1 MIKGCPSGSLFSL
14 KLSIFAPQFQKGI
27 MSGTMDMTQGSLW
40 KKTFLYTVPIIFTGL
55 LQLMFNAADLIVVGR
70 FCGSISLAAVGATG
84 AITHLIV
91 NLFIGFSVGAG
102 VSVAQGVGARDG
114 EQVNRIVH
122 TAIPT
127 AIVSGLFL
135 TVMGI
140 SFARPLLEVMATPE
154 NVIGLSTSYM
164 RFFFSGMTFMM
175 VFNFGASILRA
186 VGDTSSP
193 LIYLTIAG
201 VLNVAMNLFFVLCLG
216 MGVNGVGLATALSQV
231 VAAGLVVRELTRRT
245 DAVRLDLRR
254 MCFERRALK
263 RIIFIGLPAGIQG
276 SVFAL
281 SNVVI
286 QSSVNSFGDLAMTGN
301 AAAANIE
308 GFEYVCMN
316 AFQQTS
322 MNFTGQ
328 NAGARL
334 FGRVKKLTWIC
345 LLYVTLV
352 GWVLSALIYS
362 FARPLLG
369 IYITDSPE
377 AIEYGVIR
385 MTYVCLPYFMCG
397 VMDTITGSLRGL
409 GYSSLPMFISMF
421 GVVVFRIVWLLTI
434 FKLPEF
440 HTLDCVYVSYPI
452 SWIFTL
458 TVEIGVFLFALKRLR
473 AHAGM

>member
-1 MIKGCPSGSLFSL
+1 
-14 KLSIFAPQFQKGI
+14 
-27 MSGTMDMTQGSLW
+27 MDMTQGSLW
-40 KKTFLYTVPIIFTGL
+40 KKTFLYTVPIILTGL

-84 AITHLIV
+84 AISHLIV
-91 NLFIGFSVGAG
+91 NLFIGFSIGAG
-102 VSVAQGVGARDG
+102 VCVAQGVGARDD
-114 EQVNRIVH
+114 EQVGRIVH
-122 TAIPT
+122 TALPT
-127 AIVSGLFL
+127 AAVSGLFL

-140 SFARPLLEVMATPE
+140 VFARPLLEMMDTPD

-164 RFFFSGMTFMM
+164 RIFFSGMTFMM

-201 VLNVAMNLFFVLCLG
+201 VLNVALNLFFVLCLG

-231 VAAGLVVRELTRRT
+231 VAAGLVVRELTRRK
-245 DAVRLDLRR
+245 DAVRLEPKR
-254 MCFERRALK
+254 MCFDGRSLK
-263 RIIFIGLPAGIQG
+263 RIVFIGLPAGIQG
-276 SVFAL
+276 SVFSL
-281 SNVVI
+281 SNAVV
-286 QSSVNSFGDLAMTGN
+286 QASVNSFGGLAMTGN

-328 NAGARL
+328 NVGARL

-352 GWVLSALIYS
+352 GWVMSTLIYGL
-362 FARPLLG
+362 ARPLLG
-369 IYITDSPE
+369 IYIIDSTE
-377 AIEYGVIR
+377 AIKYGVIR

-409 GYSSLPMFISMF
+409 GYSTLPMLISMF
-421 GVVVFRIVWLLTI
+421 GVVAFRIVWLMTI
-434 FKLPEF
+434 FKVPAY

-458 TVEIGVFLFALKRLR
+458 TVEIGVFLYALKRMR
-473 AHAGM
+473 ARVGM